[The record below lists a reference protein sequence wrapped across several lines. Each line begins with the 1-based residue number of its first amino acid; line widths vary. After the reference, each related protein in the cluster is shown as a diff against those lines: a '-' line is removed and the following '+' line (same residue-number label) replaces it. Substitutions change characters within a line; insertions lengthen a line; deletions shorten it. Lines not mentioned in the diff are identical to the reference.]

1 MFEDIEF
8 LQTDAAINKGNSGG
22 PMFNHRGEL
31 IGIVSYIQSQSG
43 GSEGLG
49 FEVAINNA
57 KILLL
62 ANPALWW
69 GMRSIPIG
77 AHALRALNVPDYSYA
92 LLIQNVVEGSLASA
106 FNLRPGTIP
115 ILIEGQPVLL
125 GGDVLVE
132 MGGQAFYRTPENVAR
147 LQKYLTA
154 VAVGEE
160 LELTVFRD
168 GKRKR
173 LVANKPDSN

>member
-1 MFEDIEF
+1 MHYSFK
-8 LQTDAAINKGNSGG
+8 T
-22 PMFNHRGEL
+22 
-31 IGIVSYIQSQSG
+31 
-43 GSEGLG
+43 
-49 FEVAINNA
+49 
-57 KILLL
+57 LLK
-62 ANPALWW
+62 ALWLLPLI
-69 GMRSIPIG
+69 SDQ
-77 AHALRALNVPDYSYA
+77 ALS
-92 LLIQNVVEGSLASA
+92 
-106 FNLRPGTIP
+106 

>member
-1 MFEDIEF
+1 
-8 LQTDAAINKGNSGG
+8 
-22 PMFNHRGEL
+22 
-31 IGIVSYIQSQSG
+31 
-43 GSEGLG
+43 
-49 FEVAINNA
+49 
-57 KILLL
+57 
-62 ANPALWW
+62 
-69 GMRSIPIG
+69 
-77 AHALRALNVPDYSYA
+77 
-92 LLIQNVVEGSLASA
+92 
-106 FNLRPGTIP
+106 
-115 ILIEGQPVLL
+115 
-125 GGDVLVE
+125 VE